1 MHLRPS
7 TIGSAIGSPI
17 STLVRELVEDG
28 VPPPV
33 PEGRAVELAGR
44 GTTFVRELPGPPGA
58 PTLVLLHGWMGSGGL
73 NWCRVFEPL
82 GREFRVLAP
91 DFRGHGR
98 GMRARAVFR
107 LDDCADD
114 LVALLDALHTGPV
127 VLAGYSMG
135 GAVAQLVARQRP
147 DLVAGLVL
155 CATAAQLPVGP
166 ASGHPLE
173 AALAVAA
180 SGVRFGGHV
189 SHVPTA
195 PLRFAAGAAS
205 SIGRTLR
212 TTTPTDFVQWAVDE
226 LRRHDVRTLLEA
238 ARASSRHDA
247 REWIGAVR
255 APAAVVLTAHD
266 RLVPPERQFAT
277 AELLG
282 ASVHEVDGG
291 HTVCTRDRFAGPLV
305 DACRAVAG

>member
-1 MHLRPS
+1 MRLRPLD
-7 TIGSAIGSPI
+7 A
-17 STLVRELVEDG
+17 LELMLRDG
-28 VPPPV
+28 LPPPV
-33 PEGRAVELAGR
+33 PDGRAVELAGR
-44 GTTFVRELPGPPGA
+44 GTTYVRELPGPPGA

-107 LDDCADD
+107 LDDCAED
-114 LVALLDALHTGPV
+114 LAALLDALSTGPV

-135 GAVAQLVARQRP
+135 GAVAQLLARQRP
-147 DLVAGLVL
+147 ELVAGLVL

-166 ASGHPLE
+166 ACGHPVE

-180 SGVRFGGHV
+180 SGVRLGGHV
-189 SHVPTA
+189 AHVPTA
-195 PLRFAAGAAS
+195 PVRFAADRAS
-205 SIGRTLR
+205 NLGRR
-212 TTTPTDFVQWAVDE
+212 VRATTPTDFVQWAVDE

-238 ARASSRHDA
+238 ARAASRHDA
-247 REWIGAVR
+247 RAWIGEVR
-255 APAAVVLTAHD
+255 APAAVVLTTHD
-266 RLVPPERQFAT
+266 RLVPPERQLAT

-282 ASVHEVDGG
+282 ATVHEVEGG

-305 DACRAVAG
+305 DACRAVGYRN